1 MMTTE
6 RIISLIISLGPSI
19 LSILTM
25 VGVIMRVIKDF
36 RDLKKSVADMK
47 CIEELNVKMSVV
59 MQENIDLKKKLNET
73 MTKIDHIQRK

>member
-1 MMTTE
+1 MTTE
-6 RIISLIISLGPSI
+6 RIISLVISLGPSI

-36 RDLKKSVADMK
+36 RDLKKSVVDMK

-59 MQENIDLKKKLNET
+59 IQENIDLKRKLNET
-73 MTKIDHIQRK
+73 MTKIDHIERK